1 MWIAIGTAIL
11 TREPGVLVQ
20 LRELA
25 RSSRAAATSSSWIV
39 LQSLQEWL
47 IQEEAEL
54 KEKETKATTASP
66 AAAAS
71 TFAVTIATP
80 IEGSGT
86 RRASSIALAGLTASP
101 SNVNQSIKRR
111 LSVAQMS
118 SLSSSSGVGSG
129 SKQEET
135 QEMQR
140 FWRSCDALLMAF
152 GEEALLDSF
161 L

>member
-1 MWIAIGTAIL
+1 
-11 TREPGVLVQ
+11 
-20 LRELA
+20 
-25 RSSRAAATSSSWIV
+25 
-39 LQSLQEWL
+39 
-47 IQEEAEL
+47 
-54 KEKETKATTASP
+54 
-66 AAAAS
+66 
-71 TFAVTIATP
+71 
-80 IEGSGT
+80 
-86 RRASSIALAGLTASP
+86 
-101 SNVNQSIKRR
+101 
-111 LSVAQMS
+111 MS